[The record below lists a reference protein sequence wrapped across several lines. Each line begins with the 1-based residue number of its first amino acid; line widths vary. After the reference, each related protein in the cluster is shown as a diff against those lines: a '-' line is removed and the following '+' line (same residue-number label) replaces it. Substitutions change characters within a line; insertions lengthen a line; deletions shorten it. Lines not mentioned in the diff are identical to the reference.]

1 MVSHRTMKANRSML
15 SPEIHLSQFM
25 RRLNLNAPAIGVI
38 LVLIGAVF
46 STGSNLDTNMKSID
60 RKIDQTNKDL
70 AGKID
75 LTNNSLR
82 DILLSH
88 EGRIASNTVKA
99 EQCKPSLE

>member
-1 MVSHRTMKANRSML
+1 
-15 SPEIHLSQFM
+15 M

-46 STGSNLDTNMKSID
+46 STGSNLDTNMKSNFKDLD
-60 RKIDQTNKDL
+60 RKIDQTNKYL

-88 EGRIASNTVKA
+88 EGRIASNTVKV